1 MTASTT
7 EYDLSDAPTSHARLL
22 GWIASVAE
30 LTQPDRIHLVRRS
43 DDEWR
48 QLTDAL
54 VDAGTLV
61 RLDKKP
67 NLFWALTDP
76 TDVARVEE
84 RTFICLGRR
93 G

>member
-30 LTQPDRIHLVRRS
+30 LTQPDRIHWCDGS

-48 QLTDAL
+48 QLTDAWSRP
-54 VDAGTLV
+54 APWSG
-61 RLDKKP
+61 
-67 NLFWALTDP
+67 
-76 TDVARVEE
+76 
-84 RTFICLGRR
+84 
-93 G
+93 